1 MNSKILD
8 GRKLA
13 KSREAKLKKKLSSL
27 KFTPKVVSILIG
39 SDPPSVLYTSMK
51 QKKALEV
58 GIEFEPIEF
67 SVDTPVSEIVK
78 KIYELNKD
86 PKIAGIMIQLPMP
99 KEFLIGLDPKEIIE
113 LIDPKKDIDGLTSK
127 RLVPPAAAKASMQIL
142 LDEGVE
148 VKGKNAVVLG
158 ASELVGKPMGRLLEE
173 YGAKVIVCNSKTED
187 LVEKTRKADIIVSA
201 VGKPGILTGDM
212 VSKGVVVVD
221 IGAEK
226 VGDKVVG
233 DADFESVSKKASR
246 ITPVPGGVGPMTIIA
261 LMENVLELVEKYK

>member
-99 KEFLIGLDPKEIIE
+99 KEFLIGLDPKEI
-113 LIDPKKDIDGLTSK
+113 
-127 RLVPPAAAKASMQIL
+127 
-142 LDEGVE
+142 
-148 VKGKNAVVLG
+148 
-158 ASELVGKPMGRLLEE
+158 
-173 YGAKVIVCNSKTED
+173 VCNSKTED

>member
-127 RLVPPAAAKASMQIL
+127 RLVPPAAAKASM
-142 LDEGVE
+142 
-148 VKGKNAVVLG
+148 
-158 ASELVGKPMGRLLEE
+158 
-173 YGAKVIVCNSKTED
+173 
-187 LVEKTRKADIIVSA
+187 
-201 VGKPGILTGDM
+201 
-212 VSKGVVVVD
+212 
-221 IGAEK
+221 
-226 VGDKVVG
+226 
-233 DADFESVSKKASR
+233 